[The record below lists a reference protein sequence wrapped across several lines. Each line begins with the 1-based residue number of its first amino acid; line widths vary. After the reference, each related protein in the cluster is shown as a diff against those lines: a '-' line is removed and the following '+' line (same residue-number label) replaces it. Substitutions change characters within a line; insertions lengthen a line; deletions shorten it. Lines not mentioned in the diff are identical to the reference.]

1 MIWCFMF
8 LEKLTYDMIKN
19 NIENYGDNRLKN
31 LIKLAEFEDIKRN
44 KVRSL
49 LIDSM
54 KINQLKTENT
64 CWVNTDI
71 FQKKLLRN
79 IRLGRE
85 EKHLLNKLFNEI

>member
-1 MIWCFMF
+1 MF